1 MRYRLLLSIFMLAL
15 MTSPLQAEPRLIA
28 GEAPLFC
35 YMERDKVRGVACD
48 LLREMAQRVGHSGE
62 IELMPFK
69 RALHETKNTQDA
81 LMVPVA
87 RTDERAPD
95 YQWLTE
101 ILQEEFL
108 LAALRESQAD
118 ISNFDAARKLNIGVL
133 IGGAAAQII
142 KDQHLVHVQEVYTE
156 ELNVRKLA
164 AGRIDAWLGSW
175 NVMRQAQRDLGYPDD
190 ALRRGAVGIRVRIY
204 LAGSPGLG
212 PLEAAKW
219 LTAFKSMQD
228 DGVYARILERYRYQQ
243 PSQQ

>member
-1 MRYRLLLSIFMLAL
+1 MRYRLLLLVFMLAS
-15 MTSPLQAEPRLIA
+15 MTFPLQAEPRLIA

-35 YMERDKVRGVACD
+35 YMQRDKVRGVACD
-48 LLREMAQRVGHSGE
+48 LLREMAQRVGYSGE
-62 IELMPFK
+62 LELMPFK
-69 RALHETKNTQDA
+69 RALYETRHTQDA
-81 LMVPVA
+81 LMVPVT
-87 RTDERAPD
+87 RTSERDPD
-95 YQWLTE
+95 YQWLAE

-108 LAALRESQAD
+108 LAALRGSQVD
-118 ISNFDAARKLNIGVL
+118 ISNFGAARKLNIGVL
-133 IGGAAAQII
+133 IGGASAQII
-142 KDQHLVHVQEVYTE
+142 KDQRLLHVQGVYTE

-175 NVMRQAQRDLGYPDD
+175 NVMRQAQRDIGYPDD
-190 ALRRGAVGIRVRIY
+190 ALRRGAVAARVRIY

-243 PSQQ
+243 PPEQ